1 MSQDRL
7 SGLAILAI
15 EKQLAENVNYETI
28 MELMHKIMYSKRE
41 EKLILSKCDV
51 YIK

>member
-15 EKQLAENVNYETI
+15 EKELSENMNNETI
-28 MELMHKIMYSKRE
+28 VEHFAAKKNSKIDFE
-41 EKLILSKCDV
+41 
-51 YIK
+51 